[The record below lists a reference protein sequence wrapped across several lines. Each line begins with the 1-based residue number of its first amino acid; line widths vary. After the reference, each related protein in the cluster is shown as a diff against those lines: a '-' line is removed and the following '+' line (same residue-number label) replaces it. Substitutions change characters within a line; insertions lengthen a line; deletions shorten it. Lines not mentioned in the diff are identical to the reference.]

1 MTTKKVTIVESA
13 DELYSKNRFARGGG
27 RSQSLMNSRSM
38 NRMQVQL
45 PQGQQKPTGTKK
57 APANISNGSVEN
69 VIENMKK
76 DENFVDPCT
85 PSQNALFKKN
95 VASLMREESVKI
107 LRENDNL
114 DLKTYKPFIKEFYRN
129 SGHMFEFDDNIFK
142 GVIKDQNEV
151 AEEKLKRS
159 LKNEYRSVSKDPKLG
174 KDG

>member
-1 MTTKKVTIVESA
+1 
-13 DELYSKNRFARGGG
+13 
-27 RSQSLMNSRSM
+27 
-38 NRMQVQL
+38 
-45 PQGQQKPTGTKK
+45 
-57 APANISNGSVEN
+57 
-69 VIENMKK
+69 
-76 DENFVDPCT
+76 
-85 PSQNALFKKN
+85 
-95 VASLMREESVKI
+95 MREESVKI

-174 KDG
+174 KDGLSGPSPERIQNIMKKLPPFINDNIPEDHITTF